1 MPKNYFETLPTIQY
15 DMDRTGQVKLASN
28 ILTRIRRRSNLTLSG
43 GIFYNYPMQEG
54 DTPEII
60 ADKYYGSSQY
70 HWVVMLINDAY
81 NSTYDFPLSSGNFDR
96 YIADKYGSQARAQ
109 GVTKVISDA
118 NTYST
123 ASVFSESHDYLQ
135 DSSNNS
141 LITSGTIPAGNT
153 TSIKLSASSDPFST
167 LAVGDVV
174 ELFVP
179 STWHNAAATD
189 SSKLGYTQPA
199 EIVSK
204 SRRSDGTYV
213 ITTNMDSTRYP
224 AFDWQEDGFLRQV
237 SGTTSAPVTANQTH
251 IFLAT
256 GTSADSYATNGF
268 ITFTSAGTAD
278 NPATLPADLIGNNF
292 PIQSYN
298 DAYKVVVLGE
308 DYKLPEPHPDP
319 TDAGYAPWNYTI
331 TYGGYHLTS
340 GDIRIEG
347 EDITLRSAV
356 HHFEMDVYADDGET
370 LLLEDH
376 RITKNEYVDTT
387 IGLAANKRIVSNYD
401 FEVEDDNSK
410 RNIILLKKELINSF
424 ITEFRYLLKED

>member
-1 MPKNYFETLPTIQY
+1 
-15 DMDRTGQVKLASN
+15 MDRTGQVKLASN
-28 ILTRIRRRSNLTLSG
+28 ILTRIRRRSNLTISG
-43 GIFYNYPMQEG
+43 GIFYNYQMQEG
-54 DTPEII
+54 DTPEVI
-60 ADKYYGSSQY
+60 ADKYYGSSHY

-96 YIADKYGSQARAQ
+96 YITDKYGSQARAQ
-109 GVTKVISDA
+109 GVTKVLSDA
-118 NTYST
+118 NTYTT

-153 TSIKLSASSDPFST
+153 TSIKLSGSSDPFST

-179 STWHNAAATD
+179 SAWHNSATSE

-204 SRRSDGTYV
+204 STRSDGTYV

-224 AFDWQEDGFLRQV
+224 AFDWQQDGFLRIE
-237 SGTTSAPVTANQTH
+237 SGTTTAVSSGTANQTH
-251 IFLAT
+251 IWLDT
-256 GTSADSYATNGF
+256 GTAPDSYSTNGF
-268 ITFTSAGTAD
+268 ITFT
-278 NPATLPADLIGNNF
+278 ATPLAVTPADLIGNSF
-292 PIQSYN
+292 PIATYESSY
-298 DAYKVVVLGE
+298 DIVTLGE
-308 DYKLPEPHPDP
+308 EYKLPENFQE
-319 TDAGYAPWNYTI
+319 GWEYTI
-331 TYGGYHLTS
+331 TYGGYNLTS
-340 GDIRIEG
+340 GDIRVEG
-347 EDITLRSAV
+347 EDITLRSAI

-376 RITKNEYVDTT
+376 RITKNEYVDPA

-401 FEVEDDNSK
+401 FEVEDDNDK
-410 RNIILLKKELINSF
+410 RNIILLKKELLNSF
-424 ITEFRYLLKED
+424 VTEFRYLLKED

>member
-54 DTPEII
+54 DTPEVI

-81 NSTYDFPLSSGNFDR
+81 NSTYDFPLSTGNFDR
-96 YIADKYGSQARAQ
+96 YIVDKYGSQARAQ

-179 STWHNAAATD
+179 STWHDAAAAE

-204 SRRSDGTYV
+204 SMRSDGTYV

-224 AFDWQEDGFLRQV
+224 AFDWQADGFLRQV
-237 SGTTSAPVTANQTH
+237 SGTTSQEQPPGSANQTH

-256 GTSADSYATNGF
+256 GTSEDLYATNGF
-268 ITFTSAGTAD
+268 ITFT
-278 NPATLPADLIGNNF
+278 ATPGAATPGDLIGNNF

-298 DAYKVVVLGE
+298 DVVDVVVLGE
-308 DYKLPEPHPDP
+308 DYKLPENFRSGWD
-319 TDAGYAPWNYTI
+319 YTI

-340 GDIRIEG
+340 GNIRIEG

-356 HHFEMDVYADDGET
+356 HHFEMDVYAADGET

-376 RITKNEYVDTT
+376 RITKNEYVDPA
-387 IGLAANKRIVSNYD
+387 IGVAANKRIVSNYD

-410 RNIILLKKELINSF
+410 RNIILLKKELLNSF
-424 ITEFRYLLKED
+424 VTEFRYLLKED